1 MKETLLKWNCHPIK
15 PIEMYS
21 NIFKLGEGLIQTR
34 NEPPGYFKT
43 NPLIIG
49 YDGVRV
55 HTRILF
61 EDEFESLLAEF
72 QEYDWAF
79 IGGLTYWGREN
90 IGSNQSKA
98 YALIFDLDGVTA
110 KTLNTFLDGA
120 FCGYYPLP
128 NYIVLSGHGVHLYY
142 VFEHPLPLFPEKK
155 RQLKELKHELTT
167 LIWNERTSTD
177 RNRQYQGINQA
188 YRIPGGKTKIE
199 GVRAEAFEVNRHPV
213 SVEYLNEFVDEQYRV
228 DLSKMF
234 KESTVTL
241 EEAAQ
246 LWPDWYKR
254 RVLNNEPPGTWTVN
268 RKLYDWWKTKIF
280 DSATVGHRY
289 YCVMALA
296 IFAVKCGIEESE
308 LREDAYSFVN
318 MLNSLNPEESF
329 LDSDVNSALD
339 CYDERYKTFP
349 RADLERLTGIP
360 MPKTKRNFQ
369 NKWTHLHADYWEI
382 DGETVENECKKN
394 REKALTEA
402 RNNGLIT
409 GRPKDS
415 GTKQAM
421 VESFF
426 SDNPTASV
434 RNAAKCLG
442 ISPSTVQK
450 WKPQ

>member
-1 MKETLLKWNCHPIK
+1 
-15 PIEMYS
+15 
-21 NIFKLGEGLIQTR
+21 
-34 NEPPGYFKT
+34 
-43 NPLIIG
+43 
-49 YDGVRV
+49 
-55 HTRILF
+55 
-61 EDEFESLLAEF
+61 
-72 QEYDWAF
+72 
-79 IGGLTYWGREN
+79 
-90 IGSNQSKA
+90 
-98 YALIFDLDGVTA
+98 
-110 KTLNTFLDGA
+110 
-120 FCGYYPLP
+120 
-128 NYIVLSGHGVHLYY
+128 
-142 VFEHPLPLFPEKK
+142 
-155 RQLKELKHELTT
+155 
-167 LIWNERTSTD
+167 
-177 RNRQYQGINQA
+177 
-188 YRIPGGKTKIE
+188 
-199 GVRAEAFEVNRHPV
+199 
-213 SVEYLNEFVDEQYRV
+213 
-228 DLSKMF
+228 
-234 KESTVTL
+234 
-241 EEAAQ
+241 
-246 LWPDWYKR
+246 
-254 RVLNNEPPGTWTVN
+254 
-268 RKLYDWWKTKIF
+268 
-280 DSATVGHRY
+280 
-289 YCVMALA
+289 MALA